1 MLTVRPKG
9 KFHLHHHK
17 LFWLHNKHTPPF
29 RRYVFVEYASAA
41 EALEVLKGTNGY
53 KFDKNH
59 TFTVNLLTDF
69 EKYDNI
75 LEKWEN
81 PTPQPFKEQ
90 GCLQYYLLEQDACDQ
105 FSVVYEQGDKVA
117 VYNNSQPEPALLE
130 ERPVRH
136 FYLFSF
142 LFFLLILL
150 FHLCVEMDRD
160 FGSVVAIGNLFGHF
174 PRQRYRPVGRWKV
187 PADHAIQPPWSSVY
201 RFFTLR
207 KVSRFVQSF
216 SRFQSHGWASSH
228 YHLGCS
234 YGS

>member
-1 MLTVRPKG
+1 
-9 KFHLHHHK
+9 
-17 LFWLHNKHTPPF
+17 
-29 RRYVFVEYASAA
+29 VEYASAA

-130 ERPVRH
+130 ERPVRN
-136 FYLFSF
+136 FIRFRNT
-142 LFFLLILL
+142 FLLILL
-150 FHLCVEMDRD
+150 
-160 FGSVVAIGNLFGHF
+160 ILFF
-174 PRQRYRPVGRWKV
+174 NV
-187 PADHAIQPPWSSVY
+187 
-201 RFFTLR
+201 
-207 KVSRFVQSF
+207 
-216 SRFQSHGWASSH
+216 
-228 YHLGCS
+228 
-234 YGS
+234 